1 MCGKQEKATNNA
13 NTHGHNKQEKTKTKA
28 QRQKS
33 GLKIHVFEFLL
44 VGKPST
50 VKVKR
55 QPSK

>member
-1 MCGKQEKATNNA
+1 VWQARKGDKQCKHTW
-13 NTHGHNKQEKTKTKA
+13 TQQTQEKTKTKA

-33 GLKIHVFEFLL
+33 GLTIHVFEFLL